1 MSERG
6 FRTRGRDFPRSSN
19 TSRAAKTSRR
29 KEMHARE
36 EAAAGVAKRDGETAT
51 EKDRE
56 GWREK
61 REGRRLEVEVA
72 RDSAGCLCL
81 SMEIGKGGQR
91 MQITGS
97 RGLPEPGGSRGSTD
111 RKAVYKVVFL
121 SLRLT
126 SSPSLSPSLF
136 LSLSHPLSGHARPLS
151 LPQTMHEALAPATV
165 TASYISRGSGGG
177 GTRVTSTDIKV
188 VLACDGVWLAYAPWK
203 YSIFTIRDAS
213 VVQPAQPAHTRAER
227 AENAG

>member
-1 MSERG
+1 M
-6 FRTRGRDFPRSSN
+6 
-19 TSRAAKTSRR
+19 
-29 KEMHARE
+29 
-36 EAAAGVAKRDGETAT
+36 
-51 EKDRE
+51 
-56 GWREK
+56 
-61 REGRRLEVEVA
+61 EVA

-126 SSPSLSPSLF
+126 SSPSV
-136 LSLSHPLSGHARPLS
+136 LSLSIIPSRACPLS

-177 GTRVTSTDIKV
+177 GTGVTSTDIKV
-188 VLACDGVWLAYAPWK
+188 VLAV
-203 YSIFTIRDAS
+203 
-213 VVQPAQPAHTRAER
+213 
-227 AENAG
+227 